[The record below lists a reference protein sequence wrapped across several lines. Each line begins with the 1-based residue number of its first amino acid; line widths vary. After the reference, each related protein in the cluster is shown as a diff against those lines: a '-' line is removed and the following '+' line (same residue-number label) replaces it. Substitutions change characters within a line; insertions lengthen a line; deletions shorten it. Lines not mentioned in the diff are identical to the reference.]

1 MITAYAKIPTFETP
15 YVLSVFPIQDRNAGK
30 GGRTAFA
37 VSRENAKFVR
47 VIRDI
52 KADPAVGANTTTRE
66 LYSLYPRLKTMAREV
81 LWRTPVIVN
90 WDLENPLAIIG
101 CTMYRETPK
110 SKTICINI
118 GKAILR
124 F

>member
-15 YVLSVFPIQDRNAGK
+15 YVLSVFPIQDKNIGK
-30 GGRTAFA
+30 GGRTAYSVNRDA
-37 VSRENAKFVR
+37 AKFVR

-52 KADPAVGANTTTRE
+52 KADPAVSAATTTQE
-66 LYSLYPRLKTMAREV
+66 LYKLYPRLKKMARAI
-81 LWRTPVIVN
+81 LWNTPTVVN

-101 CTMYRETPK
+101 CTMYRESPK
-110 SKTICINI
+110 SKTICINV
-118 GKAILR
+118 GKSILR

>member
-15 YVLSVFPIQDRNAGK
+15 YVLSVFPIQDKNIGK
-30 GGRTAFA
+30 GGRTAFT

-52 KADPAVGANTTTRE
+52 KDDPAVTAETTTQE
-66 LYSLYPRLKTMAREV
+66 LYKLYPRLKKMARET
-81 LWRTPVIVN
+81 LWNTPVIVN

-110 SKTICINI
+110 SKTICINV